1 MDSND
6 NSSDSTDLGDFADY
20 EPPWRDPDRDRGILT
35 PSDRRYLLGEV
46 ELEGQDERNAR
57 YRIRQRVKESLQDMV
72 LIAEEMEER
81 DIDHIADSDVFG
93 DEFVRLLLT
102 RSSIMIMYKLIKS
115 RNRDRS
121 PTELLER
128 SVEEA
133 VAGEAEDKSWPME
146 LKLADDWEITSANVE
161 INIYSFSAEDM
172 RKQLAE
178 LSDDELESLENQ
190 LTEGIN
196 HVPVG
201 EIINILNEVHED

>member
-1 MDSND
+1 
-6 NSSDSTDLGDFADY
+6 
-20 EPPWRDPDRDRGILT
+20 
-35 PSDRRYLLGEV
+35 
-46 ELEGQDERNAR
+46 
-57 YRIRQRVKESLQDMV
+57 MV

-102 RSSIMIMYKLIKS
+102 RSPIMIMYKLIKS